1 MVKEPVWPVL
11 DVIEKLADPVP
22 VTTLELGE
30 IVRLLFEL
38 ELAMV

>member
-1 MVKEPVWPVL
+1 VD

-30 IVRLLFEL
+30 TVRLLFEL